1 MDSRSTESD
10 PERLVRRW
18 FEELFTRA
26 ELSVADEILAETV
39 AYHGPPSL
47 SPGDV
52 TGREEIK
59 EYVEVYKTA
68 FPDLVYAVEQLS
80 VIDSEVRV
88 RWSAT
93 GTQES
98 DLFGVDPT
106 GEMFS
111 ADGISV
117 FSVED
122 GEITEVHAQW
132 DTLQMAQ
139 DLGVVPPVGLAA
151 DSSTSERDGAS

>member
-1 MDSRSTESD
+1 MNSPTTGTD
-10 PERLVRRW
+10 PETLVRRW
-18 FEELFTRA
+18 FEELFNRA
-26 ELSVADEILAETV
+26 DPSVADEILAETV

-52 TGREEIK
+52 TGPEEIK

-68 FPDLVYAVEQLS
+68 FPDLVYAVEELS
-80 VIDSEVRV
+80 ATDGEVRV

-98 DLFGVDPT
+98 DLFGMDPT

-111 ADGISV
+111 AEGISV
-117 FSVED
+117 FVVEG
-122 GEITEVHAQW
+122 GEITEVYAQW
-132 DTLQMAQ
+132 DTLQMVQ

-151 DSSTSERDGAS
+151 DSSTDERDEES